1 MKLDAKRGKLLVERC
16 SEENPDALQF
26 GSNEKPEYQPAIV
39 GIATRCGQ
47 KSLLVYDR
55 ELCIQWLMKHAKMDM
70 ENALEWF
77 DFNTAGAWMGKNTP
91 IILERGVE

>member
-16 SEENPDALQF
+16 SEDNPDALQF
-26 GSNEKPEYQPAIV
+26 GSHDNPEYQPAVV

-55 ELCIQWLMKHAKMDM
+55 ELCIQWLVKCKKMPM
-70 ENALEWF
+70 EDALEWF
-77 DFNTAGAWMGKNTP
+77 DFNTAGAWMGEHTP
-91 IILERGVE
+91 IIMERGVE